1 MNTIQTVHCPNCGSL
16 AERRFFDSDS
26 PVCQDLPNHQ
36 VAQTECPVCDY
47 LMVMCWNNGS
57 VLEAYAPG
65 RSESRGAYQ
74 GTLNRATSAGDRLGK
89 SSVPLTGF
97 NLPAVSF

>member
-16 AERRFFDSDS
+16 AQRRFFDSNS
-26 PVCQDLPNHQ
+26 PVCQACPDHQ

-47 LMVMCWNNGS
+47 LMVMCWKNGS

-65 RSESRGAYQ
+65 RPEPRGTCQENPGRRPVLVIA
-74 GTLNRATSAGDRLGK
+74 
-89 SSVPLTGF
+89 
-97 NLPAVSF
+97 

>member
-26 PVCQDLPNHQ
+26 PVCQACPDHQ

-47 LMVMCWNNGS
+47 LMVMCWSNGN

-74 GTLNRATSAGDRLGK
+74 GTPGRQPVLAIA
-89 SSVPLTGF
+89 
-97 NLPAVSF
+97 